1 MTISTQSSPFVIE
14 SAGFGS
20 NGAAA
25 QVVALTTNG
34 APDGRFVVVW
44 QEELGTPANGI
55 TDVDGAIFARIYN
68 ADGTAAGEAMQ
79 INAWYPGVQAA
90 PHVAA
95 TDDGG
100 FAVTFQ
106 STMNWGQG
114 PNQQDTDTYF
124 VRFDKAGSPVLS
136 SGFGSAISED
146 QAYVDLIP
154 DNPGRNEDL
163 GTFLTDM
170 RNGYIGIIG
179 ESHSAI
185 VLDRTGAVAGSVT
198 VDELTTAGFS
208 AITSLTRLEN
218 GNVLIGGLSTSDTIL
233 LRLSDISLTSPP
245 DEIPGLQSP
254 VVFQT
259 GLSSTVSDVT
269 VTALDPG
276 AFAPDPAY
284 SGGFVVSAL
293 VPAGGSSQGKLVLE
307 TFTPWGTSLGRTTI
321 STGLGV
327 ADAGSGYDVLA
338 LQDGTF
344 AVAWVARGLNARDV
358 MVGHFDAN
366 GTALGPWSVIQ
377 SAMVSGDQ
385 IAPSLSLLSST
396 NGSGGTSSRI
406 VVTFTDLAAHA
417 INGVSDTL
425 HAVTLT
431 IGSSSGFVITAGND
445 TLNGTSAG
453 DGIDGLAGNDLIN
466 GKLGNDALFGNDG
479 ADSLYGGLGNDALRG
494 GNGLDK
500 LYGGDGADGLDG
512 GALADTLFGD
522 AGRDALFGGLDND
535 RLNGGTE
542 ADRLN
547 GGAGNDTLNGGSGAD
562 IFVFRNAGGVDV
574 VADFAADDYLRL
586 DRALWRGEGNLTAAQ
601 VLSAHGAVVGGS
613 YVLTFADGE
622 RITLQNF
629 TALTAGDLQLI

>member
-20 NGAAA
+20 NGAAS
-25 QVVALTTNG
+25 QVATL
-34 APDGRFVVVW
+34 ADGRFVVVW
-44 QEELGTPANGI
+44 QEVLGTPANGI
-55 TDVDGAIFARIYN
+55 TDVDGAVFARIYN

-79 INAWYPGVQAA
+79 VNTWYPGVQAN

-106 STMNWGQG
+106 STMTWGQG
-114 PNQQDTDTYF
+114 VGQQDTDTYF
-124 VRFDKAGSPVLS
+124 VRFDKTGSTVLS
-136 SGFGSAISED
+136 SGFGSALTTP

-154 DNPGRNEDL
+154 DNPRYGEDL
-163 GTFLTDM
+163 GTFLTDLG
-170 RNGYIGIIG
+170 NGYVGLIG
-179 ESHSAI
+179 ESMSAA
-185 VLDRTGAVAGSVT
+185 VLDPTGAVVGSA
-198 VDELTTAGFS
+198 DGALIALDGFS
-208 AITSLTRLEN
+208 AITSLTRLDS
-218 GNVLIGGLSTSDTIL
+218 GNMLIGGFSTSGTVL
-233 LRLSDISLTSPP
+233 LRLSDISLSSAPTG
-245 DEIPGLQSP
+245 IPGLVSP
-254 VVFQT
+254 VAFQT
-259 GLSSTVSDVT
+259 GLSNNVSDVV
-269 VTALDPG
+269 VTALHPG
-276 AFAPDPAY
+276 TLAPDSTL
-284 SGGFVVSAL
+284 SGGFIVSAL
-293 VPAGGSSQGKLVLE
+293 VPAGGSGTGKLVLE

-358 MVGHFDAN
+358 MVGHFDAD
-366 GTALGPWSVIQ
+366 GTSLGPWSVIQ
-377 SAMVSGDQ
+377 SALVSGDQ

-396 NGSGGTSSRI
+396 SGSNGTTSRI

-417 INGVSDTL
+417 ISGVSDTL

-445 TLNGTSAG
+445 TLNGTAAG
-453 DGIDGLAGNDLIN
+453 DGIDGLGGNDLIN
-466 GKLGNDALFGNDG
+466 GKLGHDALFGNDG
-479 ADSLYGGLGNDALRG
+479 ADSLYGGFGNDALRG
-494 GNGLDK
+494 GNGLDR

-512 GALADTLFGD
+512 GALADTLYGD

-535 RLNGGTE
+535 RLYGGTE

-547 GGAGNDTLNGGSGAD
+547 GGAGNDTLSGGTGAD
-562 IFVFRNAGGVDV
+562 IFVLRNAGGADV
-574 VADFAADDYLRL
+574 VTDFAADDVLRL
-586 DRALWRGEGNLTAAQ
+586 DRALWRGEGNLTAEQ
-601 VLSAHGAVVGGS
+601 VLAAHGAVVAGS

-622 RITLQNF
+622 SITLQNF
-629 TALTAGDLQLI
+629 TALTADDLQLI